1 MMPRS
6 AEERLAELQERRKK
20 SEERLARLKEQE
32 RDILKKQKE
41 KERKDRTRR
50 LIVCGAAMEKAL
62 GRPIDTENGEEQE
75 LAAVIAAYGKDE
87 KMNIALSQLFSEI
100 LGREIAGSDLEKI
113 RSFIIF
119 QEERGKYF
127 SRWLNKRS

>member
-1 MMPRS
+1 MPRS
-6 AEERLAELQERRKK
+6 AEERLAELQEKKKK
-20 SEERLARLKEQE
+20 SKERLARLEEQE
-32 RDILKKQKE
+32 KDLLKKQKE
-41 KERKDRTRR
+41 QERKNRTRR
-50 LIVCGAAMEKAL
+50 LIVCGAAIEKAL
-62 GRPIDTENGEEQE
+62 GRPVDTENGEEQE
-75 LAAVIAAYGKDE
+75 LAAVIVAYGKNE

-100 LGREIAGSDLEKI
+100 LGREISGSDLEKI